1 MASIVMLAFVV
12 FPHHHHNEYICFA
25 TAHCQDEGENE
36 EHSHDTGSSNHRCV
50 KNLFQ
55 TQINRGQNVDIRAKK
70 EPIIILASRC
80 FLFPIFLNSYLLKQ
94 SNNVIPIV
102 IIRKTSYSLLYI
114 SLGRPSPSFYSIVF

>member
-55 TQINRGQNVDIRAKK
+55 YV
-70 EPIIILASRC
+70 EH
-80 FLFPIFLNSYLLKQ
+80 YLTRIHQKF
-94 SNNVIPIV
+94 
-102 IIRKTSYSLLYI
+102 K
-114 SLGRPSPSFYSIVF
+114 